1 MMNRRHFVSLSIS
14 GLAVTAAFPA
24 SVMAAATMDKR
35 FLFII
40 QRGAADGL
48 ATLAPL
54 GDPDFVRLRALHA
67 EESATGAKLDGMFA
81 LHPAMTRA
89 AQLYKTG
96 QAQFVHAMASGYR
109 DRSHFDGQNV
119 LESGGKAPYARDD
132 GWLNRLAGMVPKEE
146 SKALAFAASV
156 PLALRG
162 VAPVTSY
169 APSRFSDEGNAD
181 LMHRVSMLYTEDAQ
195 LAPLWQSALE
205 TSGMAGAGDA
215 MGGAGG
221 RNGADVG
228 KMLAGLMA
236 GPAGARIAVLETDG
250 WDTHSGQKARLSR
263 QLGELDA
270 LIGAVRDG
278 LGADWSS
285 TLVLVATEFGR
296 TAAFNGTQGT
306 DHGTA
311 SAAMLFGGSIAGR
324 AEVRTDWPGLSQ
336 AALYEGRDLRPSI
349 RFENVVTDA
358 VAAHYAIDP
367 ARVRRELFPDF
378 A

>member
-14 GLAVTAAFPA
+14 GLAVTAAFPT

-48 ATLAPL
+48 ATLAPV
-54 GDPDFVRLRALHA
+54 GDPDFARLRALHA
-67 EESATGAKLDGMFA
+67 EESATGAKIDNMFA
-81 LHPAMTRA
+81 LHPAMKEA
-89 AQLYKTG
+89 AAMYKTG
-96 QAQFVHAMASGYR
+96 QAAFVHAMASGYR

-132 GWLNRLAGMVPKEE
+132 GWLNRLAALVPKED

-162 VAPVTSY
+162 KAPVTSY

-181 LMHRVSMLYTEDAQ
+181 LMQRVSMLYAEDVQ
-195 LAPLWQSALE
+195 LSPLWKSAMD
-205 TSGMAGAGDA
+205 TSGMAGT
-215 MGGAGG
+215 GGAGS
-221 RNGADVG
+221 RKGADVG

-236 GPAGARIAVLETDG
+236 GPPGARIAVLETDG
-250 WDTHSGQKARLSR
+250 WDTHSQQKARLSR

-270 LIGAVRDG
+270 LVAAVRDG
-278 LGADWSS
+278 LGADWNN

-311 SAAMLFGGSIAGR
+311 SAAMLFGGALK
-324 AEVRTDWPGLSQ
+324 AEKLNVRTDWPGLSGS
-336 AALYEGRDLRPSI
+336 ALYEGRDLKPTI
-349 RFENVVTDA
+349 RFENVVSDA
-358 VAAHYAIDP
+358 VAAHYGMEA
-367 ARVRRELFPDF
+367 ARVRSQLFPDF

>member
-24 SVMAAATMDKR
+24 SVMAAATMERR

-48 ATLAPL
+48 ATLAPI
-54 GDPDFVRLRALHA
+54 GDPDFVRLRSLHA
-67 EESATGAKLDGMFA
+67 EESATGAKLDSMFA
-81 LHPAMTRA
+81 LHPAMTQA
-89 AQLYKTG
+89 AAMHKAG
-96 QAQFVHAMASGYR
+96 QARFVHAMASGYR

-119 LESGGKAPYARDD
+119 LESGGLAPYARDD
-132 GWLNRLAGMVPKEE
+132 GWLNRLAALVPKEQ
-146 SKALAFAASV
+146 SKALAFAPAV

-162 VAPVTSY
+162 AAPVTSY
-169 APSRFSDEGNAD
+169 APSRFSDDGNAD
-181 LMHRVSMLYTEDAQ
+181 LMQRVSMLYAEDAQ
-195 LAPLWQSALE
+195 LSPLWQGALE
-205 TSGMAGAGDA
+205 TSGMAGT
-215 MGGAGG
+215 GGAGS
-221 RNGADVG
+221 RKGADVG

-236 GPAGARIAVLETDG
+236 GPTGARIAVLETDG
-250 WDTHSGQKARLSR
+250 WDTHSQQKARLSR

-270 LIGAVRDG
+270 LVAAVRDG
-278 LGADWSS
+278 LAADWDN

-296 TAAFNGTQGT
+296 TASVNGTQGT

-311 SAAMLFGGSIAGR
+311 SAAMLFGGALGGKL
-324 AEVRTDWPGLSQ
+324 ADVRTDWPGLSQ
-336 AALYEGRDLRPSI
+336 AALYEGRDLKPSI
-349 RFENVVTDA
+349 RFENVVSEA
-358 VAAHYAIDP
+358 VSSHYGLDP